1 MPNTVDHVELVHPDW
16 EMESGKAQTKLN
28 IKHNLVS
35 LGSVKESSVDQ
46 QHSGFENESG
56 LIGEE
61 GSEACL
67 AQKELTGNVHS
78 NLNWF
83 SEMKSSFQ
91 V

>member
-1 MPNTVDHVELVHPDW
+1 M
-16 EMESGKAQTKLN
+16 N
-28 IKHNLVS
+28 IKLSLGS
-35 LGSVKESSVDQ
+35 LGSVKESSVYQ
-46 QHSGFENESG
+46 QHTGFENESG
-56 LIGEE
+56 LIEEE

-83 SEMKSSFQ
+83 NEMKSSFQ